1 MGNLSSLDRA
11 RAGDIGQLTYPWA
24 RSGGDHG
31 RVATIDRLESG
42 RAAAAAGRW
51 EEARA
56 AFAASAAVNESA
68 DALDGLG
75 RACWWLGDVR
85 SAIRHRERAFTLLRH
100 AGRDDEAAMVAVDLC
115 VWYLSN
121 LENDAAAGGWL
132 ARAARAAERTTDPV
146 IRGWLVLIGAYL
158 SSDTIEQRAGLEEAR
173 RLAVQASDDGLQAMA
188 LADLGLLH
196 VAGGEV
202 EAGMTLLDEAMATTL
217 GGYDGRLEVVVWSSC
232 NMLAACSL
240 VEDLRRATQWCR
252 VAEEFTQSYG
262 CPFLQ
267 ARCRAHYGS
276 VLVAA
281 GRWSLAEPELRRAL
295 SMSQDLGRQPLVE
308 ARTALAALRL
318 RQGRLTE
325 AIELVEGL
333 DTSSPGA
340 ALVAA
345 EVRIGDGRPEEAA
358 ALLRARLGLLD
369 TDDPQ
374 GDLLAAALSEAYLA
388 TGDLPGATAT
398 LGGRLAD
405 PARTALPRGKA
416 QLARCAGLV
425 AAASGDPT
433 TARRR
438 LAEALVAFQRHDLP
452 FEAARTRLDLART
465 VAADDPQAAAGH
477 AAGALRDLR
486 RLGAAGEA
494 AAAAALLRGLG
505 VIPGPEPRDPG
516 VLTRREQDVLA
527 LVADG
532 LSNPEIAQRLF
543 LSRKTVAHHVSSIL
557 TKLALR
563 SRAEAAAYAARTRGQ
578 VPRR

>member
-1 MGNLSSLDRA
+1 
-11 RAGDIGQLTYPWA
+11 
-24 RSGGDHG
+24 
-31 RVATIDRLESG
+31 LE
-42 RAAAAAGRW
+42 
-51 EEARA
+51 
-56 AFAASAAVNESA
+56 ESA

-85 SAIRHRERAFTLLRH
+85 SAMRHRKRAFTLLRQ
-100 AGRDDEAAMVAVDLC
+100 AGRDDEAAIVALDLC

-132 ARAARAAERTTDPV
+132 ARAARAAERTTDSV
-146 IRGWLVLIGAYL
+146 VRGWLLLIGAYL
-158 SSDTIEQRAGLEEAR
+158 STDVSEQRAGLEEAR
-173 RLAVQASDDGLQAMA
+173 RLAVQASDDGLHAMA
-188 LADLGLLH
+188 LADLGLLL

-202 EAGMTLLDEAMATTL
+202 EEGMTLLDEAMATTL

-240 VEDLRRATQWCR
+240 VDDLRRATQWCR
-252 VAEEFTQSYG
+252 VAEDFTRSYG

-281 GRWSLAEPELRRAL
+281 GRWSLAESELRQAL
-295 SMSQDLGRQPLVE
+295 SMSEDVGRQPLVE
-308 ARTALAALRL
+308 ARTALADLRL

-325 AIELVEGL
+325 ATELVEGL
-333 DTSSPGA
+333 DTSSTGA

-345 EVRIGDGRPEEAA
+345 EVRLADGRPEEAA
-358 ALLRARLGLLD
+358 AVLRARLGLHD
-369 TDDPQ
+369 TDDPL

-388 TGDLPGATAT
+388 AGDVPGAART
-398 LGGRLAD
+398 LAGRRAD
-405 PARTALPRGKA
+405 PARTAFPRGRA
-416 QLARCAGLV
+416 ELARCTGLV
-425 AAASGDPT
+425 AAASGSPT
-433 TARRR
+433 TAVRR
-438 LAEALVAFQRHDLP
+438 LAEALAAFEQHDLP
-452 FEAARTRLDLART
+452 CEAARTRLDLART
-465 VAADDPQAAAGH
+465 VAASDPQAAAGH

-494 AAAAALLRGLG
+494 AAAAALLRELG
-505 VIPGPEPRDPG
+505 VVPGPEPRDPG

-527 LVADG
+527 LLADG
-532 LSNPEIAQRLF
+532 LSNPEIADRLF

-563 SRAEAAAYAARTRGQ
+563 SRAEAAGYAARTRWPGPPALRSQ
-578 VPRR
+578 R

>member
-1 MGNLSSLDRA
+1 VD
-11 RAGDIGQLTYPWA
+11 T
-24 RSGGDHG
+24 
-31 RVATIDRLESG
+31 TDRLQAA
-42 RAAAAAGRW
+42 RAAAEAGRW
-51 EEARA
+51 EAARA
-56 AFAASAAVNESA
+56 AFAASAAVDESA

-75 RACWWLGDVR
+75 RVCWWLGDIH
-85 SAIRHRERAFTLLRH
+85 SAIRHRERAFTLLRQ
-100 AGRDDEAAMVAVDLC
+100 AGRDDEAAIVALDLC

-146 IRGWLVLIGAYL
+146 VRGWLVLIGAYL
-158 SSDTIEQRAGLEEAR
+158 SSHIPEQRAGLDEAR
-173 RLAVQASDDGLQAMA
+173 RLAVEASDDGLYAMA
-188 LADLGLLH
+188 LADMGLLL
-196 VAGGEV
+196 VADGEV
-202 EAGMTLLDEAMATTL
+202 EDGMALLDEAMATTF
-217 GGYDGRLEVVVWSSC
+217 GAYDGRLEVVVWASC

-240 VEDLRRATQWCR
+240 VDDVRRATQWCR
-252 VAEEFTQSYG
+252 VAEEFTLNYG

-281 GRWSLAEPELRRAL
+281 GRWRLAETELRRAL
-295 SMSQDLGRQPLVE
+295 SMSEDVGRQPLIE

-325 AIELVEGL
+325 AAELVEGL

-345 EVRIGDGRPEEAA
+345 EVRIADGRPEEAV
-358 ALLRARLGLLD
+358 ALLGARLGLLD
-369 TDDPQ
+369 TNDPR

-388 TGDLPGATAT
+388 TGDVPGASAT
-398 LGGRLAD
+398 LAARPAD
-405 PARTALPRGKA
+405 PARTALPRGSA

-433 TARRR
+433 AGVRR
-438 LAEALVAFQRHDLP
+438 LAEALAAFERQELP
-452 FEAARTRLDLART
+452 FEAARTRLDLARI
-465 VAADDPQAAAGH
+465 VATNAPQAAAGY
-477 AAGALRDLR
+477 AAGALSDLR

-494 AAAAALLRGLG
+494 AAAASVLRGLG

-516 VLTRREQDVLA
+516 VLTRREQEVLA

-532 LSNPEIAQRLF
+532 LSNPEIAERLF

-557 TKLALR
+557 SKLALR
-563 SRAEAAAYAARTRGQ
+563 SRAEAAAYAARVTRGSS
-578 VPRR
+578 PPTAT

>member
-1 MGNLSSLDRA
+1 M
-11 RAGDIGQLTYPWA
+11 TYPRA

-31 RVATIDRLESG
+31 RVAIIDRLESA
-42 RAAAAAGRW
+42 RAAAEAGRW

-56 AFAASAAVNESA
+56 AFAASAAVAESA

-85 SAIRHRERAFTLLRH
+85 SAIRHRERAFTLLRQG
-100 AGRDDEAAMVAVDLC
+100 GRDDEAAIVALDLC
-115 VWYLSN
+115 VWYLTN

-132 ARAARAAERTTDPV
+132 ARAARAAERTTDLV
-146 IRGWLVLIGAYL
+146 VRGWLVLIGAYL
-158 SSDTIEQRAGLEEAR
+158 SPDVGQQRDGLEEAR
-173 RLAVQASDDGLQAMA
+173 RLAVEASDDGLHAMA
-188 LADLGLLH
+188 LADLGLLL
-196 VAGGEV
+196 VGGGEV
-202 EAGMTLLDEAMATTL
+202 ADGMTLLDEAMATAL
-217 GGYDGRLEVVVWSSC
+217 GAYDGRLEVVVWSSC

-240 VEDLRRATQWCR
+240 VDDLRRATQWCR
-252 VAEEFTQSYG
+252 VAEEFTQTYG

-281 GRWSLAEPELRRAL
+281 GRWGLAEPELRRAL
-295 SMSQDLGRQPLVE
+295 TMSADLGRQPLVE

-325 AIELVEGL
+325 ATELVEGL
-333 DTSSPGA
+333 DTSNPGA

-345 EVRIGDGRPEEAA
+345 EVGLADGRSEEAA
-358 ALLRARLGLLD
+358 ALLRARLGLLEAH
-369 TDDPQ
+369 DPQ
-374 GDLLAAALSEAYLA
+374 GDLLVAALSEAYLA
-388 TGDLPGATAT
+388 AGDVPGATAT
-398 LGGRLAD
+398 LVGRRAD
-405 PARTALPRGKA
+405 PTRSALPRGRA

-425 AAASGDPT
+425 AAASGDAT
-433 TARRR
+433 TAVRR
-438 LAEALVAFQRHDLP
+438 LGEALAAFERHDLP

-465 VAADDPQAAAGH
+465 VAATDPEAAAGH
-477 AAGALRDLR
+477 AAGALRALR

-494 AAAAALLRGLG
+494 AAAAALLRELG

-516 VLTRREQDVLA
+516 VLTRREQEVLA

-532 LSNPEIAQRLF
+532 LSNPEIAERLF

-563 SRAEAAAYAARTRGQ
+563 SRAEAAAYAARTRGSG
-578 VPRR
+578 PPTMTSER